1 MIGILAIFSDNWIHL
16 QGMSLTAAMITLAV
30 FGAIVMYIMS
40 MLSLFRL
47 RRTAPDMPR
56 SFRAPGY
63 PLVPGIAL
71 VLAVLCLVSMVWFN
85 PVIALLFVA
94 IMLAGYGYFRLTTT
108 QRAQAPH
115 DELLM
120 DRE

>member
-1 MIGILAIFSDNWIHL
+1 MNDSLAMFSNNWDNL
-16 QGMSLTAAMITLAV
+16 QRISLTAAMVTRIV
-30 FGAIVMYIMS
+30 IGAIVMYNMS

-94 IMLAGYGYFRLTTT
+94 IMLAGYGYFRLTTA

-120 DRE
+120 DSE